1 MIPIY
6 RIIVRIR
13 LTHICLTSVVPVSV
27 NERFFLSV
35 FVLTLL

>member
-13 LTHICLTSVVPVSV
+13 LPHICLTSVVPVSV
-27 NERFFLSV
+27 NERFF
-35 FVLTLL
+35 FVCLFLF